1 MRSHKIA
8 LRYYYPQF
16 IAEEME
22 GQIAYLICSR
32 SRSFWLLE
40 LGPDPP
46 RVFPGLLSGR
56 AGTGKETLRREC
68 EPKRNLE

>member
-1 MRSHKIA
+1 MKSYKIA
-8 LRYYYPQF
+8 LRYYPQF

-32 SRSFWLLE
+32 SPSFRLLE
-40 LGPDPP
+40 LGSDPP

-56 AGTGKETLRREC
+56 AGKGKETLK
-68 EPKRNLE
+68 KRV